1 MARACELCGKGPQI
15 GNQVTIRG
23 KKKYLGGVGT
33 KVTGITKRQF
43 KPNLQRVKVAGEGGN
58 AAHLRVCVQC
68 IRSGAVVKKV
78 RTAPF
83 QLPVKPVK
91 AVAGKSAKAAKPAA
105 PKAAAAKAPASK
117 APVGKKK

>member
-43 KPNLQRVKVAGEGGN
+43 KPNLQRVKVSGEGGN

-78 RTAPF
+78 RSAPF

-91 AVAGKSAKAAKPAA
+91 AAAGKSAAKGAKAAA
-105 PKAAAAKAPASK
+105 PKAAGAKK
-117 APVGKKK
+117 